1 MRAPLRR
8 CAGGAAWSDDI
19 ELRFRGLGGGELRL
33 RRVASLCTRRPRA
46 AEFSEEVAPPNVFRH
61 EPEARRRPSRDS
73 CTPSNRA
80 AVLFRIGAPEGRSL
94 ALPFHISSRAKARR
108 DRDESSQAD
117 SLRRPALR
125 GVVSRARRRVCHCRD
140 SFPCQ
145 RCWADRNGFVQQLSS
160 SLGKAMPRLHGS
172 FSYERRPQSKPVAST
187 IFPLALRANSSR
199 KTKLPPLRVRRFAL
213 ASRRRRRFGSIGSC
227 GAHHGKPSQT
237 GHRLNDGEL
246 K

>member
-1 MRAPLRR
+1 M
-8 CAGGAAWSDDI
+8 
-19 ELRFRGLGGGELRL
+19 
-33 RRVASLCTRRPRA
+33 
-46 AEFSEEVAPPNVFRH
+46 FRH
-61 EPEARRRPSRDS
+61 EPEADRRRRRVAWTRAD
-73 CTPSNRA
+73 RA
-80 AVLFRIGAPEGRSL
+80 AVLFRVGAPEGRSL

-125 GVVSRARRRVCHCRD
+125 GVVSRAATSLFCRA
-140 SFPCQ
+140 SFFCQ
-145 RCWADRNGFVQQLSS
+145 RRWADRNGFVQQLSS
-160 SLGKAMPRLHGS
+160 SIGKAMTRLHGS

-237 GHRLNDGEL
+237 GHRPNDGEL
-246 K
+246 R